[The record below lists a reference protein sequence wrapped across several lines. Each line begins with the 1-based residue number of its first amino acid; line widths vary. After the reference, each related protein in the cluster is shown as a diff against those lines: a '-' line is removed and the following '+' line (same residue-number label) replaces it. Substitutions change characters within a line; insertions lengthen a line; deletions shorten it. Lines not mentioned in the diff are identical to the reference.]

1 MKRGTAYDIKD
12 ILPNMLL
19 VLRKTSSEE
28 YDKAIRVMEEHK
40 RKQDGNGEVTPN
52 DDGG

>member
-12 ILPNMLL
+12 ILPSIL

-52 DDGG
+52 DDDG